1 VTVTDQNPLFGTDW
15 ETRLRQEF
23 MKSSWVDLQAFV
35 VDERSR
41 FAVYPPD
48 DQVFRALHLTSLT
61 DTQVVIL
68 GQDPYHG
75 SGQAHGLAFS
85 VPYGIR
91 RPPSLRNIHKELNED
106 LGVPIPDHG
115 NLEQWACR
123 GVLLLNATLT
133 VRNGA
138 AASHRGRGWEALTDL
153 LIGIINGKTD
163 RVAFM
168 LWGKEAQKKR
178 KLIDPSRHTIIE
190 SSHPAPQSARR
201 GPKPFLGSRPFSR
214 ASHALVAAGLRPIDW
229 RLTD

>member
-1 VTVTDQNPLFGTDW
+1 MTVTDQNPLFGTDW

-23 MKSSWVDLQAFV
+23 MKPCWVDLQAFV
-35 VDERSR
+35 AGERSR
-41 FAVYPPD
+41 FAVYPPED
-48 DQVFRALHLTSLT
+48 EVFRALLLTSLAN
-61 DTQVVIL
+61 TQVVIL

-75 SGQAHGLAFS
+75 AGQAHGLAFS
-85 VPYGIR
+85 VPRGVP

-115 NLEQWACR
+115 NLERWACR

-133 VRNGA
+133 VRDGA
-138 AASHRGRGWEALTDL
+138 AASHRGRGWEALTDV
-153 LIGIINGKTD
+153 LIGIINEKTD
-163 RVAFM
+163 HVVFM
-168 LWGKEAQKKR
+168 LWGKEAQKKK

-201 GPKPFLGSRPFSR
+201 GPKPFLGSRSFCR
-214 ASHALVAAGLRPIDW
+214 ANHALASAGLGPIDW